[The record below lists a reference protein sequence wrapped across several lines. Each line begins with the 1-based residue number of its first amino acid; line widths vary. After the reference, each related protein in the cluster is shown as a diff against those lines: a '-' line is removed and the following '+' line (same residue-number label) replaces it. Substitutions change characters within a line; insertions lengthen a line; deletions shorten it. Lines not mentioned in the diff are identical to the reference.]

1 MADKTKDAKKDDAR
15 MSSIAKTLN
24 KVEDR
29 LEKSENCDS
38 VAEGLANAAKAS
50 ELLSSVWT
58 LPPTQL
64 LRFHHDTKVSDID
77 GDSTP
82 GFDGNKDD
90 AERFISISSSEIARY
105 QRLMYA
111 NGVKG
116 SHRRLLIVLQ
126 GMDAS
131 GKGGIVRHVF
141 SQGDPMGMHY
151 HGFGAPKGE
160 ELDHDYL
167 WRIKRELPNNGW
179 ISIFDRSHYEDIVMP
194 RIYKTQP
201 EEVWQARYDEIN
213 RFESQL
219 TADGCA
225 IIKIFLVVS
234 KDEQK
239 RHFLSRLDDPT
250 KCWKFDPS
258 DLEAR
263 ARWDDY
269 MAAWQDVFL
278 RTSTE
283 QAPWYLVP
291 ADNRWYSRAVVSEL
305 LRIYKTQPE
314 EVWQARYDEINRFE
328 SQLTADGCAIIK
340 IFLVVSK
347 DEQKRHFLSRLDDP
361 TKCWKFDPSDLEA
374 RARWDDY
381 MAAWQDVFLRT
392 STEQAPWYLVPADN
406 RWYSRAVVSELLR
419 NTLKNM
425 NMIWPPLEVDADEM
439 RRQLD
444 TL

>member
-1 MADKTKDAKKDDAR
+1 MADKTKDVKKDDAR

-38 VAEGLANAAKAS
+38 VAEGLANAAKTS

-250 KCWKFDPS
+250 K
-258 DLEAR
+258 
-263 ARWDDY
+263 Y
-269 MAAWQDVFL
+269 
-278 RTSTE
+278 
-283 QAPWYLVP
+283 
-291 ADNRWYSRAVVSEL
+291 
-305 LRIYKTQPE
+305 
-314 EVWQARYDEINRFE
+314 
-328 SQLTADGCAIIK
+328 
-340 IFLVVSK
+340 
-347 DEQKRHFLSRLDDP
+347 
-361 TKCWKFDPSDLEA
+361 WKFDPSDLEA

>member
-1 MADKTKDAKKDDAR
+1 MPDKDKDAK

-29 LEKSENCDS
+29 LEKGENCSS
-38 VAEGLANAAKAS
+38 VAEGLANVAKAS

-58 LPPTQL
+58 LPPGQL
-64 LRFHHDTKVSDID
+64 LRFHHDTRVAGID

-90 AERFISISSSEIARY
+90 AERFITISSSEIARY

-116 SHRRLLIVLQ
+116 SRRRLLIILQ

-151 HGFGAPKGE
+151 HGFGAPTGE
-160 ELDHDYL
+160 EKDHDYL
-167 WRIKRELPNNGW
+167 WRIKRELPQNGW
-179 ISIFDRSHYEDIVMP
+179 ISIFDRSQYEDIVMP
-194 RIYKTQP
+194 RIYKTYP

-219 TADGCA
+219 VADGCS

-234 KDEQK
+234 KEEQK
-239 RHFLSRLDDPT
+239 EHFLGRLEDPT
-250 KCWKFDPS
+250 KYWKFDPS

-269 MAAWQDVFL
+269 MAAWQDVF
-278 RTSTE
+278 S
-283 QAPWYLVP
+283 
-291 ADNRWYSRAVVSEL
+291 
-305 LRIYKTQPE
+305 
-314 EVWQARYDEINRFE
+314 
-328 SQLTADGCAIIK
+328 
-340 IFLVVSK
+340 
-347 DEQKRHFLSRLDDP
+347 
-361 TKCWKFDPSDLEA
+361 
-374 RARWDDY
+374 
-381 MAAWQDVFLRT
+381 RT

-419 NTLKNM
+419 NVLKNM

-439 RRQLD
+439 RRQLE

>member
-141 SQGDPMGMHY
+141 SQGDPMG
-151 HGFGAPKGE
+151 
-160 ELDHDYL
+160 
-167 WRIKRELPNNGW
+167 
-179 ISIFDRSHYEDIVMP
+179 
-194 RIYKTQP
+194 
-201 EEVWQARYDEIN
+201 IN
-213 RFESQL
+213 RS
-219 TADGCA
+219 TCR
-225 IIKIFLVVS
+225 I
-234 KDEQK
+234 
-239 RHFLSRLDDPT
+239 SR
-250 KCWKFDPS
+250 
-258 DLEAR
+258 
-263 ARWDDY
+263 
-269 MAAWQDVFL
+269 
-278 RTSTE
+278 STCR
-283 QAPWYLVP
+283 
-291 ADNRWYSRAVVSEL
+291 NRQR
-305 LRIYKTQPE
+305 RC
-314 EVWQARYDEINRFE
+314 NR
-328 SQLTADGCAIIK
+328 S
-340 IFLVVSK
+340 S
-347 DEQKRHFLSRLDDP
+347 
-361 TKCWKFDPSDLEA
+361 
-374 RARWDDY
+374 
-381 MAAWQDVFLRT
+381 
-392 STEQAPWYLVPADN
+392 
-406 RWYSRAVVSELLR
+406 
-419 NTLKNM
+419 
-425 NMIWPPLEVDADEM
+425 
-439 RRQLD
+439 
-444 TL
+444 

>member
-201 EEVWQARYDEIN
+201 EEMWQARYDEIN

-250 KCWKFDPS
+250 KYWKFDPS

-263 ARWDDY
+263 AAGTTTWPHGRMCSCAPAPSRRRGIWCLPTT
-269 MAAWQDVFL
+269 AGIRGPSSPSCCATRS
-278 RTSTE
+278 RT
-283 QAPWYLVP
+283 
-291 ADNRWYSRAVVSEL
+291 
-305 LRIYKTQPE
+305 
-314 EVWQARYDEINRFE
+314 
-328 SQLTADGCAIIK
+328 
-340 IFLVVSK
+340 
-347 DEQKRHFLSRLDDP
+347 
-361 TKCWKFDPSDLEA
+361 
-374 RARWDDY
+374 
-381 MAAWQDVFLRT
+381 
-392 STEQAPWYLVPADN
+392 
-406 RWYSRAVVSELLR
+406 
-419 NTLKNM
+419 
-425 NMIWPPLEVDADEM
+425 
-439 RRQLD
+439 
-444 TL
+444 